1 MGDVH
6 SAVSRYGSVGQ
17 SRASARSTGRALPW
31 TDFIPCARPCVGQ
44 KVLETREGSGNRSLW
59 KSFDNNYR
67 PSKVFCTVINI
78 LGRADVTATDS
89 SRGGTI
95 MVRI

>member
-1 MGDVH
+1 MDARLCGEVRAADKRGARGVGGD
-6 SAVSRYGSVGQ
+6 GSPPKNAGHMW
-17 SRASARSTGRALPW
+17 RCAAAL
-31 TDFIPCARPCVGQ
+31 
-44 KVLETREGSGNRSLW
+44 SH
-59 KSFDNNYR
+59 R